1 MLICL
6 IVNGYHTHS
15 QSKQVFINDVIPNQR
30 SRCSLV
36 RDDEDGFEIRA
47 CHHLK
52 DFEPKMAVFENR
64 HAVYIDVH
72 EYWERRKSSFA
83 GQKTINGDTP

>member
-1 MLICL
+1 M
-6 IVNGYHTHS
+6 
-15 QSKQVFINDVIPNQR
+15 
-30 SRCSLV
+30 
-36 RDDEDGFEIRA
+36 
-47 CHHLK
+47 K

-72 EYWERRKSSFA
+72 EYRERRKSSFV